1 MTQKAEIQYPQNF
14 DIKLIISAKIPTDET
29 RKSIA
34 KVFTQCKV
42 VFSFV
47 NVRASAKGN
56 YLSYAYNIDIESRE
70 QMEQTY
76 AALKDVPGLKFAL

>member
-1 MTQKAEIQYPQNF
+1 MPQITEIQYPQNF
-14 DIKLIISAKIPTDET
+14 DIKLIISAEIPTDET
-29 RKSIA
+29 KKSIA
-34 KVFTQCKV
+34 KVFTQYKV

-56 YLSYAYNIDIESRE
+56 YLSYAYNIDIDSRE

>member
-1 MTQKAEIQYPQNF
+1 MPQITEIQYPQNF
-14 DIKLIISAKIPTDET
+14 DIKLIVTAEIPTEEA
-29 RKSIA
+29 KKNIA

-76 AALKDVPGLKFAL
+76 TALKNVPGLKFAL